1 MKLLYYEYIKLFS
14 KPSTYIVILF
24 VPITFVLISS
34 LFFSSVNTT
43 ELSIGVYS
51 KDKSPLSK
59 FTVGVVVSLF
69 RGGTIKYVDENYE
82 KLLKNGELNA
92 VVLIPEDFTTSLFAG
107 KKTTLKYIPSPVNTE
122 LAAAAYIVFKQMFED
137 LGGGPFF
144 NPKVLR
150 EMYTASSVP
159 APELITDKSLD
170 FSQAFAPSIIFIVTM
185 FVGIV
190 IGSGLI
196 SYEKEIG
203 IFKPLALSK
212 INVSFYFLLKF
223 LVLFSIS
230 TVSGLISYM
239 IFYIFGLKVP
249 FSYFLLLLPINALFY
264 SSLGL
269 LISVILP
276 NSLSSN
282 IVGSTFAVLFLI
294 SSGSLISTNQL
305 YKSLR
310 FLITSSMIYKST
322 YIIRNIQ
329 FFGQNSDITRLIFD
343 LSLFSFASSVLMFL
357 FSIFFLKL
365 QFKPDYLP
373 EMKRL

>member
-1 MKLLYYEYIKLFS
+1 MKLLYYEYKKLFS
-14 KPSTYIVILF
+14 KPSTYVVLLF

-34 LFFSSVNTT
+34 IFFSSVNTT
-43 ELSIGVYS
+43 ELSIGIYS

-69 RGGTIKYVDENYE
+69 RGGTIKYVDEKYE
-82 KLLKNGELNA
+82 NSLKSGELNA
-92 VVLIPEDFTTSLFAG
+92 VVVIPEDFTTSLFAG

-159 APELITDKSLD
+159 APELVTDKSLD

-196 SYEKEIG
+196 SYEKELG
-203 IFKPLALSK
+203 IFRQLALSK
-212 INVSFYFLLKF
+212 INIFSYFILKL

-230 TVSGLISYM
+230 TLSGIISYF
-239 IFYIFGLKVP
+239 IFYIFGLRTP
-249 FSYFLLLLPINALFY
+249 FLHFLILVPINAIFYASFGLF
-264 SSLGL
+264 
-269 LISVILP
+269 ISTLLP
-276 NSLSSN
+276 NSISSN
-282 IVGSTFAVLFLI
+282 ITGSTFAILFLL
-294 SSGSLISTNQL
+294 SSGTLISINQISKL
-305 YKSLR
+305 LKG
-310 FLITSSMIYKST
+310 LITSSIIYKST

-329 FFGQNSDITRLIFD
+329 FFGENGNVTQ
-343 LSLFSFASSVLMFL
+343 LSFNLFVFSVISSVLMCL
-357 FSIFFLKL
+357 FSVFSLNI

-373 EMKRL
+373 GIKRI

>member
-1 MKLLYYEYIKLFS
+1 MQLINYEYRKLFS
-14 KPSTYIVILF
+14 KPSTYIVLLF

-34 LFFSSVNTT
+34 IFFNSVNTT

-82 KLLKNGELNA
+82 DALKNGELNA
-92 VVLIPEDFTTSLFAG
+92 VVVIPENFTTSLFAG
-107 KKTTLKYIPSPVNTE
+107 KKTILKYIPSPVNTE

-159 APELITDKSLD
+159 APELVTDKSLD

-196 SYEKEIG
+196 SYEKELG
-203 IFKPLALSK
+203 IFTQLALSK
-212 INVSFYFLLKF
+212 VNLMIYFLVKF
-223 LVLFSIS
+223 IVLFSIS
-230 TVSGLISYM
+230 SASGLIAYF
-239 IFYIFGLKVP
+239 IFYIFGLKIP
-249 FSYFLLLLPINALFY
+249 FVYFLILVCVNALFY
-264 SSLGL
+264 SSFGL
-269 LISVILP
+269 LVSTFLP
-276 NSLSSN
+276 NSISSN
-282 IVGSTFAVLFLI
+282 VLGSTFAILFLL
-294 SSGSLISTNQL
+294 SSGTLISINQVS
-305 YKSLR
+305 KSLR
-310 FLITSSMIYKST
+310 GLITSSIIYKST

-329 FFGQNSDITRLIFD
+329 FFGESVDVAQLSTNLVLFSLIFSI
-343 LSLFSFASSVLMFL
+343 LMWLVSMVSL
-357 FSIFFLKL
+357 IF

-373 EMKRL
+373 GVKRV